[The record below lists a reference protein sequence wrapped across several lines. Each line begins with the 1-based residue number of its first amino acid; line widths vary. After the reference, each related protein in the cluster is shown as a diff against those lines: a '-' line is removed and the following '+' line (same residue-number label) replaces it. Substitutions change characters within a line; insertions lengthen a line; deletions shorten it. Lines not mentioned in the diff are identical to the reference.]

1 MTVKTLAAA
10 VGALFVVA
18 GLSAQ
23 SGPGTNR
30 PVEGSSQAT
39 AADGWYEAVR
49 GSERSRIEAL
59 IAQGAD
65 VNGRDRRGG
74 VTPLM
79 YAAALG
85 SLDTMRLLLDKGA
98 DINARSAVGA
108 TALMWAAADAAKV
121 RLLVERGAD
130 VKIVSESGRTALLLA
145 AMSDQS
151 AETVR
156 LLLQR
161 GADARIIDR
170 EQTST
175 LVAAAFGNDADTVRQ
190 LIAAGA
196 PVNAATVGGN
206 TPLMS
211 AAGNGNL
218 EAVQLLLKAGA
229 NVNAVAGPPMAQV
242 KNGTIDLGKF
252 TPLIL
257 ASAYGPA
264 SVVKTLLDAGA
275 DVNAREARGMT
286 PLMYAAATDHGD
298 IEIARMLMA
307 KGADLAVKSNAGET
321 ALDWA
326 NKGGSTALAALLQ
339 KAGAPGAAPAARAIP
354 DAAPLPLRPS
364 LDRGVALLERSSNTF
379 FSNGACGACH
389 SQNITDIAVA
399 AARKARIRVND
410 PAAAQRTAGGSAAF
424 AATATRL
431 YERFDGPAL
440 DILLYTLAGFAAAGH
455 SADRATDALVVNVA
469 AQQQR
474 DGRWLG
480 GGVPRPPIEDGDF
493 TRTAL
498 AIRGLST
505 YAPPGRAAEMTD
517 RTRRATAWLL
527 GAKPVTTEDR
537 SFRLL
542 GLTWGGADE
551 KVRSEAAR
559 ALLTTQ
565 RPDGGWSQRD
575 EMASDAYA
583 TGLALYALQDSG
595 SAPTPSVVARA
606 TSFLL
611 STQRADGSWYVRSRS
626 AKFQPYF
633 DGGFPYEHDQWI
645 SAMATGWATAALAL
659 SAM

>member
-1 MTVKTLAAA
+1 MNIRLAAA
-10 VGALFVVA
+10 VCAVLVVA

-30 PVEGSSQAT
+30 PVEGSSQAN
-39 AADGWYEAVR
+39 AADAWYEAVR
-49 GSERSRIEAL
+49 GTDRSRIETL

-65 VNGRDRRGG
+65 VNARDRRGG

-98 DINARSAVGA
+98 DVNSRSAAGA
-108 TALMWAAADAAKV
+108 TALMWAAADPAKV

-130 VKIVSESGRTALLLA
+130 VTIVSESGRTALLLA
-145 AMSDQS
+145 AASDQS
-151 AETVR
+151 ADTVR

-161 GADARIIDR
+161 GADAKVIDR
-170 EQTST
+170 EQSSV
-175 LVAAAFGNDADTVRQ
+175 LFAASFGNDSDTVRQ
-190 LIAAGA
+190 LIAAGV
-196 PVNAATVGGN
+196 PVNAANVAGN
-206 TPLMS
+206 TPLMN

-218 EAVQLLLKAGA
+218 EVVQLLLKAGA
-229 NVNAVAGPPMAQV
+229 NVNAVAGPPMAKV
-242 KNGTIDLGKF
+242 KNGTIDLGGF

-257 ASAYGPA
+257 ASAFGPA

-298 IEIARMLMA
+298 IDIARMLMA

-326 NKGGSTALAALLQ
+326 TKGGHTTLAALLQ
-339 KAGAPGAAPAARAIP
+339 KAGAPGTAAPAKAIP

-379 FSNGACGACH
+379 FTNGACGACH

-410 PAAAQRTAGGSAAF
+410 PAAAQRAAGASAAF
-424 AATATRL
+424 AATATRF

-455 SADRATDALVVNVA
+455 PADRATDALVFNVA

-480 GGVPRPPIEDGDF
+480 GGIPRPPIEDGDF

-498 AIRGLST
+498 AIRGLKA
-505 YAPPGRAAEMTD
+505 YAPPGRAAEMAD
-517 RTRRATAWLL
+517 RTRRAAAWLFA
-527 GAKPVTTEDR
+527 AKPLTTEDR

-542 GLTWGGADE
+542 GLTWGGADD
-551 KVRSEAAR
+551 KARGEAAR
-559 ALLTTQ
+559 ALIAAQ

-583 TGLALYALQDSG
+583 TGLALFALQESG
-595 SAPTPSVVARA
+595 SAPTASVVARA

-659 SAM
+659 TAF